1 LIALEED
8 EEYRVRAAAVTAVA
22 SIRAKDG
29 QTPSAAIQ
37 FLEAVLEAED
47 DNMMGNVVFPDDDM
61 MVEKAFRKL
70 KSGGDEKGNADSDDS
85 SVDDEVPTPSLSYIS
100 SQLVADTLLAL
111 CHVNASPSI
120 YTDPSTGKSIHASG
134 RHPVAKLMELAK
146 GWLDWEMYRE
156 TIRAEVN
163 LATRTGI
170 AGNCHDVIA
179 SCAIVSLSSLAILRQ
194 STTNS
199 IHENKD
205 NKSKSSDPLDEVTTA
220 KYYMDIYDSKP
231 PRNDHTR
238 AAAAQAVACIC
249 CAADRFEIEAI
260 PALGLLTA
268 LEFLLDRIIDE
279 QTSPSLRQT
288 LAMIMMD
295 ACTGKVCSMQR
306 VGSIAGRNDLIS
318 SAARFLCGPLLAS
331 HGGDCGG

>member
-1 LIALEED
+1 M
-8 EEYRVRAAAVTAVA
+8 RAAVVTAVA

-61 MVEKAFRKL
+61 MVEKTFRKL
-70 KSGGDEKGNADSDDS
+70 KSGGGEKGNADDSDDS
-85 SVDDEVPTPSLSYIS
+85 SVDDELPTPSLSYIS

-120 YTDPSTGKSIHASG
+120 YTDPSTGKSIHSTG
-134 RHPVAKLMELAK
+134 RHPVVKLMELAK

-163 LATRTGI
+163 LSTRTGI
-170 AGNCHDVIA
+170 TGNCHVVIA
-179 SCAIVSLSSLAILRQ
+179 ACAIVSLSSLAILRQ

-199 IHENKD
+199 IPED

-231 PRNDHTR
+231 QRNDHTR

-249 CAADRFEIEAI
+249 CAADRFEIESVS
-260 PALGLLTA
+260 ALGLLTA
-268 LEFLLDRIIDE
+268 LEFLLDRIIEE

-295 ACTGKVCSMQR
+295 VCTGKVCSMQR
-306 VGSIAGRNDLIS
+306 VGSIAGRNDLIT

>member
-1 LIALEED
+1 
-8 EEYRVRAAAVTAVA
+8 VRAAVVTAVA

-61 MVEKAFRKL
+61 MVEKTFRKL
-70 KSGGDEKGNADSDDS
+70 KSGGGGKGNADDSDDS
-85 SVDDEVPTPSLSYIS
+85 SVDDELPTPSLSYIS

-120 YTDPSTGKSIHASG
+120 YTDPSTGKSIHSTG
-134 RHPVAKLMELAK
+134 RHPVVKLMELAK

-163 LATRTGI
+163 LSTRTGI

-179 SCAIVSLSSLAILRQ
+179 ACAIVSLSSLAILRQ

-199 IHENKD
+199 IPED

-231 PRNDHTR
+231 QRNDHTR

-249 CAADRFEIEAI
+249 CAADRFEIESV

-268 LEFLLDRIIDE
+268 LEFLLDRITEE
-279 QTSPSLRQT
+279 QASPSLRQT

-295 ACTGKVCSMQR
+295 VCTGKVCSMQR
-306 VGSIAGRNDLIS
+306 VGSIAGRNDLIT

>member
-1 LIALEED
+1 V
-8 EEYRVRAAAVTAVA
+8 RVAAVTAVA

-29 QTPSAAIQ
+29 QTPSTAIR

-61 MVEKAFRKL
+61 MVEKTFRKL
-70 KSGGDEKGNADSDDS
+70 KSGGYEKGNSDSDDN
-85 SVDDEVPTPSLSYIS
+85 SVDDELPTPSLSYIS

-111 CHVNASPSI
+111 CHVNASPTV
-120 YTDPSTGKSIHASG
+120 YTDPSTGKSIHSTG

-179 SCAIVSLSSLAILRQ
+179 ACAIVSLSSLAILRQ
-194 STTNS
+194 STTHS
-199 IHENKD
+199 IPED
-205 NKSKSSDPLDEVTTA
+205 NKSKSRDPLDVLTTA
-220 KYYMDIYDSKP
+220 KYYMDIFDSKP
-231 PRNDHTR
+231 QRNDHTR

-249 CAADRFEIEAI
+249 CAADRFEVESI

-268 LEFLLDRIIDE
+268 LEFLLDRIIEE

-306 VGSIAGRNDLIS
+306 VGSIAGRNDLIT
-318 SAARFLCGPLLAS
+318 SAARFFCGPLLAS
-331 HGGDCGG
+331 HGGDYGG